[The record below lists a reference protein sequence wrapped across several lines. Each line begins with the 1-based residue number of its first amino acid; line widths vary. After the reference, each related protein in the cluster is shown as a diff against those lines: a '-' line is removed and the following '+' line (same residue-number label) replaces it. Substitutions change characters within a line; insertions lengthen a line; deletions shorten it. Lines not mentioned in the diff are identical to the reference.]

1 MNIIIFLIILVVL
14 ILVHEFGHFIAAK
27 KSGVLV
33 EEFGIGFPPRL
44 YGRKI
49 GETVYSINLIP
60 LGGFVRLYGEEYSQL
75 EEGERARLKSRA
87 FVSKPHFQKAIIIIA
102 GIVGNFILG
111 WVLIS
116 YLFTRGV
123 PVPTDKVIIDSVQGG
138 SPAKHAKLAPRDVI
152 LKVRSKN
159 KVFIIKKADDFIT
172 IAKNSAG
179 SEISIEYARDD
190 VIGQTKLTPR
200 KNPPAGQGALGVVIT
215 TFEERK
221 YPWYKAPFFGLFEAG
236 KITKSIIV
244 ELARTIGGLI
254 AFQKPKADITG
265 PIGIVHFTGQ
275 AVKYGQNAVLEL
287 VALLSLNL
295 AVINILPFPALD
307 GGRLAFVVYE
317 WVSRRR
323 VNAKFERIT
332 NLAGIIILLTLAVVV
347 SIFDVIK
354 FYK

>member
-1 MNIIIFLIILVVL
+1 MTIIIFLVILVML

-75 EEGERARLKSRA
+75 DESEQIRLKNRA
-87 FVSKPHFQKAIIIIA
+87 FVNKPHWQKSLIIVA
-102 GIVGNFILG
+102 GIVGNFLLG
-111 WVLIS
+111 WILIS

-123 PVPTDKVIIDSVQGG
+123 PVPTDKVMIDSVQAG
-138 SPAKHAKLAPRDVI
+138 SPAAQAKLQPGDE
-152 LKVRSKN
+152 
-159 KVFIIKKADDFIT
+159 IIKVKTNGQLYT
-172 IAKNSAG
+172 IKKSEDLIGVAKKNAG
-179 SEISIEYARDD
+179 HTMNIEYIRQGRQIHS
-190 VIGQTKLTPR
+190 VLTPR
-200 KNPPAGQGALGVVIT
+200 VNPPVGQGALGVVIT
-215 TFEERK
+215 NYEEKK
-221 YPWYKAPFFGLFEAG
+221 YPWYKAPFYGLLEAG

-244 ELARTIGGLI
+244 ELGRTVGGLI
-254 AFQKPKADITG
+254 LFQKPKADITG
-265 PIGIVHFTGQ
+265 PIGIVHFTGK
-275 AVKYGQNAVLEL
+275 AVKFGQNAVLEL

-317 WVSRRR
+317 WVTRRR
-323 VNAKFERIT
+323 VNANFERIV
-332 NLAGIIILLTLAVVV
+332 NLVGIVILLSLAVVV
-347 SIFDVIK
+347 SVFDVIK